1 MQGVGLFHSWC
12 PQIISEGAV
21 DAVDAGYDVVDAVDA
36 VGAEDAGD
44 AMVAGD
50 AVVSSGDPA
59 AVLMVTCC

>member
-1 MQGVGLFHSWC
+1 MFHSWC

-21 DAVDAGYDVVDAVDA
+21 GAVDAGYDVVDAVDA
-36 VGAEDAGD
+36 VDAEDAGD
-44 AMVAGD
+44 ATVAGD